1 MVFSSKKMDS
11 GRSVP
16 VADGRTS
23 VSLRQL
29 IDMQYKARG
38 FRFTSPHI
46 INSVMMG
53 RHKSRTRGRGL
64 NFEELRHY
72 RQGDDIRNM
81 DWKVTNRT
89 GKPHVR
95 VYSEE
100 RERRVMLVVDQRSPM
115 LFGSTRVMKS
125 VAAAELMALA
135 AWRSLDAGDR
145 VGALIFNDQEISDV
159 RPHRSRTQIMRM
171 LSILQRHNT
180 ELLDAV
186 KASVDEASSVAD
198 ADKLNHVLT
207 ELNALANHD
216 MQIVLVSDLYGAD
229 NTTEKLIAQL
239 SQHNDVMLGFIYD
252 PMEAKLPDAG
262 RLAVS
267 DGRMQLEVDTK
278 DQTLQKKYSQ
288 FFEQRLARAHKFLQR
303 YGVPVLPLSTAEP
316 IDEQLDQLMSGVQ
329 T

>member
-1 MVFSSKKMDS
+1 MVFSSTETDS
-11 GRSVP
+11 SGTTP
-16 VADGRTS
+16 IADGRTS

-38 FRFTSPHI
+38 FRFASPHI

-100 RERRVMLVVDQRSPM
+100 RERRVMLVVDQRSAM

-145 VGALIFNDQEISDV
+145 VGALIFNDHEISEV

-171 LSILQRHNT
+171 LSILQRHNA
-180 ELLDAV
+180 ELLETAQT
-186 KASVDEASSVAD
+186 SVDEASLVAD
-198 ADKLNHVLT
+198 GDQLNHVLT
-207 ELNALANHD
+207 ELNALAGHD

-229 NTTEKLIAQL
+229 SVTEKLIAQL

-278 DQTLQKKYSQ
+278 DQALQKKYSL
-288 FFEQRLARAHKFLQR
+288 FFEQRLARAHKFLQS
-303 YGVPVLPLSTAEP
+303 YAVPVLPLSTTDP
-316 IDEQLDQLMSGVQ
+316 IDEQLENLMQGVL